1 MTTASAVI
9 PAHLRTDVEAL
20 WNYHDMH
27 HELRRTDAGIGLGS
41 HDAGVA
47 MAAFYALRLYQKTMH
62 NRLPDGCASREMT
75 LRDGFVLVPLVTVIV
90 AISLYPTLI
99 LKRGEASVQDKL
111 GAVAAATTDEVVT
124 KP

>member
-41 HDAGVA
+41 HDPGVA
-47 MAAFYALRLYQKTMH
+47 MAAAALYVRGIFPLIVSPAQTRPPPLTGFREAKPSTT
-62 NRLPDGCASREMT
+62 ASTR
-75 LRDGFVLVPLVTVIV
+75 
-90 AISLYPTLI
+90 
-99 LKRGEASVQDKL
+99 
-111 GAVAAATTDEVVT
+111 
-124 KP
+124 